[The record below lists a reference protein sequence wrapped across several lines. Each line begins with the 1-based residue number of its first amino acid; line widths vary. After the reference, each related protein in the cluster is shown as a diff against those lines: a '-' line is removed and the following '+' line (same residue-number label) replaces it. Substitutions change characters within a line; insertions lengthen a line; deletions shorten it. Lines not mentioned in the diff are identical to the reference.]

1 MNVIQRPGAVEL
13 AADMPDYIIDTD
25 STITFSVQFNGQTIL
40 SEEYVPD
47 AAYQVRVRKLGRF
60 CAKALW
66 GLWPTGRTLFQ
77 QKLSGTFS
85 FLINGV
91 KDADSYVLFSRFAS
105 KKTADSPGVL
115 STIQDKISRPGSY
128 EYVSFFLSS
137 GQKIDVT
144 ISDVNGEVSSGT
156 LYTHAGE
163 RGICTLDASYS
174 RIQELFPGKEFY
186 SYSVG
191 NMTFHVDRTSYTEK
205 FVFRFLNMFD
215 VPETVCAVGSMVLKG
230 SDDSETGYMWGIERK
245 FVVNPS
251 DEYTVNSG
259 AILLQADYKL
269 WHDFVGAQ
277 QVQILVDGT
286 WYDIVITANNFER
299 DFRKNVLKTV
309 EFSFRF
315 ADPENNRVL

>member
-25 STITFSVQFNGQTIL
+25 STITFAVQFNGQTIL

-66 GLWPTGRTLFQ
+66 GVWPSGNTTYQ
-77 QKLSGTFS
+77 QRVSGTFS
-85 FLINGV
+85 FLINGE
-91 KDADSYVLFSRFAS
+91 KDTDTYVLFSRFIS
-105 KKTADSPGVL
+105 KKSASAPGVL
-115 STIQDKISRPGSY
+115 SPISEKVTRPDVS
-128 EYVSFFLSS
+128 EYASFCLTS
-137 GQKIDVT
+137 GQNISAT
-144 ISDVNGEVSSGT
+144 ITDLSGQVETKT
-156 LYTHAGE
+156 LYTHVGDKSV
-163 RGICTLDASYS
+163 CTLDVSYA
-174 RIQELFPGKEFY
+174 RLKELFEKDFN
-186 SYSVG
+186 SATVG
-191 NMTFHVDRTSYTEK
+191 GLMLHVDRTAYAEK
-205 FVFRFLNMFD
+205 YIFRFLNMFD

-230 SDDSETGYMWGIERK
+230 SDDSETGYMWGVERK
-245 FVVNPS
+245 FVVNPA

-259 AILLQADYKL
+259 AIFLQSDYKL

-277 QVQILVDGT
+277 QAQILVDGT
-286 WYDIVITANNFER
+286 WYDIVISANNFER

-315 ADPENNRVL
+315 ADPDNNRVL